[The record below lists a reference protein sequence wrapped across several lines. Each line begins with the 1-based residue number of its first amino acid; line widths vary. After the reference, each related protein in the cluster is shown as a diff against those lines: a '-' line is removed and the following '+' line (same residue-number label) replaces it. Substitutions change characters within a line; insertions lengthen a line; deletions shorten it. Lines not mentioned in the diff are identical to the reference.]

1 MGSILAGN
9 TANKTQLLVFITLF
23 LWFAAVASASSMQTD
38 GREAEQQSGSA
49 PRHEGKLE
57 SSMDGELESLRKEL
71 KETPTETSALRLG
84 ELLLKKGASD
94 EALASFNRALEM
106 NPRSLEAKIG
116 RGVALGR
123 MGETVKAEKALR
135 EALPLNPNPA
145 RVHLELGRLF
155 EQRGDFA
162 RAVAEYKEGLKR
174 FQEGLK

>member
-1 MGSILAGN
+1 
-9 TANKTQLLVFITLF
+9 
-23 LWFAAVASASSMQTD
+23 
-38 GREAEQQSGSA
+38 
-49 PRHEGKLE
+49 
-57 SSMDGELESLRKEL
+57 MDGELESLRKEL

-94 EALASFNRALEM
+94 EALATFNRALEM

-116 RGVALGR
+116 RGVALGGI
-123 MGETVKAEKALR
+123 GETEKAEKALR

-145 RVHLELGRLF
+145 RVYLELGRLF

>member
-1 MGSILAGN
+1 MAENPTHKSA
-9 TANKTQLLVFITLF
+9 LLVFITLF
-23 LWFAAVASASSMQTD
+23 LWFAAVASASSTQTD
-38 GREAEQQSGSA
+38 KREAAQQTEKGARS
-49 PRHEGKLE
+49 EEKTD
-57 SSMDGELESLRKEL
+57 SSMDVEVESLRKEF
-71 KETPTETSALRLG
+71 KEAPTETSALRLG

-123 MGETVKAEKALR
+123 IGETEKAEKALR

-145 RVHLELGRLF
+145 HVHLELGRLF
-155 EQRGDFA
+155 EQRGNFA
-162 RAVAEYKEGLKR
+162 GAVVEYKEGLKR

>member
-9 TANKTQLLVFITLF
+9 LKHKSSLLVFITL
-23 LWFAAVASASSMQTD
+23 LIWFAAVASASSMQAD
-38 GREAEQQSGSA
+38 GREAVQQTGSTG
-49 PRHEGKLE
+49 RLE
-57 SSMDGELESLRKEL
+57 EKPDSSMDGELESLRKEL

-84 ELLLKKGASD
+84 ELLLKKGAPE

-116 RGVALGR
+116 RGVALGG
-123 MGETVKAEKALR
+123 MGETEKAEKALR
-135 EALPLNPNPA
+135 EALLLNPNPA

-162 RAVAEYKEGLKR
+162 GAIAEYKEGLKR

>member
-9 TANKTQLLVFITLF
+9 PTHKSPLLVIFTLF

-38 GREAEQQSGSA
+38 GREAIQQTGSA
-49 PRHEGKLE
+49 PQHEEKPD
-57 SSMDGELESLRKEL
+57 SPMDGELESLRKEL

-94 EALASFNRALEM
+94 EALATFNRALGM

-123 MGETVKAEKALR
+123 MGETEKAEQALR

-155 EQRGDFA
+155 EKRGDFA
-162 RAVAEYKEGLKR
+162 RAIAEYKEGLKR
-174 FQEGLK
+174 FREGLK